1 MTDKDYKYVGEFK
14 DNVQYGQGILTREDS
29 KYIGEFK
36 NNQMWGHGTLTEKDF
51 KYVGEWKNGQIC
63 GQGTLTEKDLKYV
76 GEFKDGDFHGQGL
89 LETKDGYKYIGEFKG
104 SVQHGQGTATNPDGS
119 KYSGGWEDGK
129 QCGKGTFTDTDG
141 KVEEGVWEKES
152 EEKES
157 AEKKDGFDFM
167 RHTKSRSF
175 VEKVSDDVSK
185 GSMWS
190 TILLPELIIGRQTK
204 NYILEKYK
212 NRIREKAIEVAKEKL
227 KYQKKKPSDIPEDQ
241 LKHWV
246 MDAEKKIKSKDKW
259 LLLKI
264 ILLPTGASF
273 LPWL

>member
-1 MTDKDYKYVGEFK
+1 MWGQGTLTDKDFKYVGEFK
-14 DNVQYGQGILTREDS
+14 DS
-29 KYIGEFK
+29 
-36 NNQMWGHGTLTEKDF
+36 QMW
-51 KYVGEWKNGQIC
+51 

-89 LETKDGYKYIGEFKG
+89 LEIKGGYKYIGEFKG
-104 SVQHGQGTATNPDGS
+104 SREHGHGTAINPDGS
-119 KYSGGWEDGK
+119 KYVGGWEDGE
-129 QCGKGTFTDTDG
+129 QCGEGTFTDTDG
-141 KVEEGVWEKES
+141 KVEEGVWEKETKEES

-157 AEKKDGFDFM
+157 AEKKDGFDFI

-227 KYQKKKPSDIPEDQ
+227 KYQKKKPSEIPEDQ
-241 LKHWV
+241 LEGWV

-264 ILLPTGASF
+264 ILLPTGVSL